1 MGRKRRTNVDR
12 AGVAGLTTALVLAR
26 KGYKITVV
34 AKHMPGDLSI
44 EYTSPWA
51 VYYSICTV
59 KLMLGCKLVI
69 CCSLVGTPALHYSCS
84 TNSIRDEEEEY
95 DEITYPILWDLANH
109 HPEAGIETMTC
120 VEYHNLPLTE
130 SGTVRK
136 GETEV
141 WFKDFVHDVFLSP

>member
-1 MGRKRRTNVDR
+1 MDR

-51 VYYSICTV
+51 VYHCICTV

-69 CCSLVGTPALHYSCS
+69 CCSLVTSRPHYSCS

-109 HPEAGIETMTC
+109 HPEAGVETMTC
-120 VEYHNLPLTE
+120 VEYYNFPLTE